1 MIFPP
6 EPILMCSKCGH
17 LHYIPSDD
25 IIWEKTGFRCENC
38 GFTKKPES
46 QSFYKFIKFYRR
58 LTAIDSAKIGIDL
71 VGYSISKIMGMV
83 DRLDDAEFEC
93 LTCHKR
99 FKIPF
104 ERIKKIARE
113 PAIFR
118 CPKCKALPPKIEDL
132 KEYFVCL
139 RWVFDMTGH
148 TMDVGTFFD
157 CFSPIG
163 ISPESFL
170 RDLTI
175 QLDQLL
181 QRAASQHKPLSGE
194 KGESSS

>member
-6 EPILMCSKCGH
+6 EPILICSKCGH

-25 IIWEKTGFRCENC
+25 IVWEKTGFRCFNC
-38 GFTKKPES
+38 GFKKKPES
-46 QSFYKFIKFYRR
+46 QSFYKFVKFYRR
-58 LTAIDSAKIGIDL
+58 LVTIDPSKIGIDL
-71 VGYSISKIMGMV
+71 VGYRINKIMEIIV
-83 DRLDDAEFEC
+83 LLDDAEIEC

-118 CPKCKALPPKIEDL
+118 CPKCRALPQSLKDL

-148 TMDVGTFFD
+148 MIDVGAFFD

-163 ISPESFL
+163 ISPGSYL
-170 RDLTI
+170 RDLEI
-175 QLDQLL
+175 QIN
-181 QRAASQHKPLSGE
+181 RPLE
-194 KGESSS
+194 